1 MKVSIL
7 LVYLL
12 FLSILPLMDLSIVL
26 YNGIVEVLNQNLM
39 KYLLLSQHNAS
50 VLCLQETFLKLD
62 DIITLKGYNIY
73 NHILL
78 YM

>member
-7 LVYLL
+7 FLL

-39 KYLLLSQHNAS
+39 KYLSYCHNTMRLFY
-50 VLCLQETFLKLD
+50 VFKKLFLKLD